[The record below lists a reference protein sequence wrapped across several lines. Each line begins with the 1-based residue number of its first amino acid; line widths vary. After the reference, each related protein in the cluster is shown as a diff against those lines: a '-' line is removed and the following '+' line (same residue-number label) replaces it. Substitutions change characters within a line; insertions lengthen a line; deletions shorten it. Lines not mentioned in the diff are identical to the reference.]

1 LMTGKITPDDFPE
14 GYHAGKYIR
23 SGLQVVG
30 GAVPFA
36 GGLLSAIAGAWSEG
50 EQEKV
55 NRFIKHWMQ
64 MIADEIREKEETI
77 VEIMARLDLNDERIA
92 ERVES
97 REYQSILKKTFR
109 EWAGAESEDKR
120 VLIRN
125 ILANAAAS
133 SMTSDDVI
141 RMFVDWVGTFSV
153 LHFKVVGAIYNS
165 AGITRRAIWEK
176 ISKGPVREDSAD
188 ADLFKLLVRDLST
201 GGIIRQHRETDYAGR
216 FLKKTPTRPQA
227 VPTSANKVAKS
238 AFDDGDAYEL
248 TELGEQFVHYA
259 MTDLPP
265 RIAYNATVNSSP
277 PES

>member
-1 LMTGKITPDDFPE
+1 MNDDLNPDNFPE
-14 GYHAGKYIR
+14 GYPGGKYLR
-23 SGLQVVG
+23 GGLQVAG

-50 EQEKV
+50 EQQKL

-64 MIADEIREKEETI
+64 MVADEIREQEQTI
-77 VEIMARLDLNDERIA
+77 VEIMARLNLNDEQVA

-97 REYQSILKKTFR
+97 KEYQSLLKKTFR

-141 RMFVDWVGTFSV
+141 RMFVDWVRTFSV
-153 LHFKVVGAIYNS
+153 LHFKVIGAIYNS
-165 AGITRRAIWEK
+165 AGITGRGIWEK
-176 ISKGPVREDSAD
+176 IGKAPVREDSAD

-201 GGIIRQHRETDYAGR
+201 GGIIRQHRETDYTGR
-216 FLKKTPTRPQA
+216 YLKEGAR
-227 VPTSANKVAKS
+227 
-238 AFDDGDAYEL
+238 
-248 TELGEQFVHYA
+248 
-259 MTDLPP
+259 
-265 RIAYNATVNSSP
+265 ATTACRVICK
-277 PES
+277 